1 MKSNKNAHKKSFIK
15 RLFEESLILSCL
27 GKISSRLIYFFK
39 VSIFSFLLTDC
50 DTVDNA
56 LERGAASRGVNR
68 IKLKQRF
75 IRPLKYR
82 FSLSVENSLLAGLY
96 RRGLQRALYTPVST
110 YGAFLATLGI
120 YIGLVYFVKLYAFFA
135 TDISVASLVT
145 ACVVFLCSVPL
156 LFCGKPLITAVSES
170 AVISTLLSGCIDF
183 SAYNGKKRSAAVGS
197 AIILGSVSGVLTFFC
212 GEWRILALICA
223 AIYLL
228 MVLHSPELGLFSV
241 VLLFPFVPRPLTCA
255 MVLIT
260 FAFYILKVL
269 RGKRNLHFGTAGVF
283 VAMLGIGFLFV
294 YLKGGGQN
302 ALFALCMCLVYCL
315 AANLLCTP
323 KLLRKCVRT
332 LVTGFSVALAI
343 YALQVFNAAYSGHN
357 WYGAIVGSF
366 SVFATADR
374 LACYALL
381 LLPFVFCKSKNGSF
395 IKQTV
400 SYLLMVAC
408 IIYSVVIG
416 YTALA
421 VLSAAAIALY
431 LAVDGCRLFRP
442 LVLCFGLPVMGL
454 YFASGYIPYNNVNLF
469 AVMENWMAALKAGSA
484 HFFTGVGMSA
494 ASVTMAFGGDSS
506 SMYFQTLLECGISG
520 LLLLVLATAFSTQR
534 IYTQLSPT
542 GTENRSIT
550 AAAGAAALICL
561 TVSMGEN
568 LWADPSL
575 CVIYWLCL
583 GLASAAYT
591 ARQEEQRGMYDE
603 KMG

>member
-1 MKSNKNAHKKSFIK
+1 M
-15 RLFEESLILSCL
+15 SCL

-39 VSIFSFLLTDC
+39 VSIFTFLLTDC
-50 DTVDNA
+50 ATSDNA
-56 LERGAASRGVNR
+56 LENGAATRGVNR

-75 IRPLKYR
+75 TRPLKRR
-82 FSLSVENSLLAGLY
+82 FSLSVENSLLVGFY
-96 RRGLQRALYTPVST
+96 RKALQRVLYTPVST
-110 YGAFLATLGI
+110 YGAFFATLGI
-120 YIGLVYFVKLYAFFA
+120 YIGLVYFVKLYAFYA
-135 TDISVASLVT
+135 TDISMASLVT

-156 LFCGKPLITAVSES
+156 LFCGKPLVTAVLES
-170 AVISTLLSGCIDF
+170 AIISTLLSGCVDF
-183 SAYNGKKRSAAVGS
+183 SAYNGKKRPAAVGS

-212 GEWRILALICA
+212 GEWRILTLIGA
-223 AIYLL
+223 AVYLL
-228 MVLHSPELGLFSV
+228 TVLHFPELGLFSV
-241 VLLFPFVPRPLTCA
+241 VLLFPFVPRWLTCA
-255 MVLIT
+255 ITLIT
-260 FAFYILKVL
+260 FAFYLIKVL
-269 RGKRNLHFGTAGVF
+269 RGKRNLHFGAAGVF
-283 VAMLGIGFLFV
+283 VAMLGVGFLFV

-332 LVTGFSVALAI
+332 LVAGLSITLAI
-343 YALQVFNAAYSGHN
+343 YALQVFNAAYSGNN
-357 WYGAIVGSF
+357 WYGALVGSF
-366 SVFATADR
+366 SVFATADKF
-374 LACYALL
+374 ACYVLL

-408 IIYSVVIG
+408 IIYSVIVG

-442 LVLCFGLPVMGL
+442 LVLCFGLPVTGL

-469 AVMENWMAALKAGSA
+469 NTMENWMAALKAGSA
-484 HFFTGVGMSA
+484 HFFTGVGMSN
-494 ASVTMAFGGDSS
+494 ASVAMAYSGDSS
-506 SMYFQTLLECGISG
+506 SMYLQTLLECGLAG

-534 IYTQLSPT
+534 IYAQLSPT

-550 AAAGAAALICL
+550 AAAGAAALIGVVIG
-561 TVSMGEN
+561 TGEN
-568 LWADPSL
+568 IWADPSL

-603 KMG
+603 KMER